1 MLEKSKDSPWR
12 RHRLPAALV
21 LMFLALG
28 VIYSLVTP
36 IFEASDE
43 LSHYPVV
50 RHIADGRGLI
60 TQNREAE
67 TAWKQEGS
75 QPPLYYAIA
84 ALATAWIDAGD
95 LEDLLWE
102 NPHVNI
108 GNPLAH
114 GNKNLVIHTERA
126 LFPMRGTVLAV
137 HLIRWLSL
145 LMQGTTVLWTWC
157 LAREIAPGRRDSALA
172 AAALVAF
179 NPMFLFIA
187 ASVNNDNLIVPLAT
201 LVLWLLVRILKH
213 GWVDN
218 RGAIL
223 LGALLGMAVLTKL
236 SGLALL
242 PLAAGV
248 LAIVAIRRRAW
259 GALARWG
266 IIVSVLVATIAGWWY
281 VRNWQLYG
289 DPTGLKAMLE
299 IAGRRS
305 EAPSLRELL
314 GELRGLFMSYWG
326 VFGGFNVVAPEWL
339 YRVYE
344 VLSLAGLVGWLPAAY
359 RLGNHRRLP
368 QARLLFV
375 PVAWIVIMLVSLIR
389 WTSVTYAS
397 QGRLLFPAVS
407 ALSVLL
413 AGGLMGWLP
422 ARWQRQG
429 YGAVVAG
436 LGLSAI
442 LLPFVIIAP
451 AYARPRLLTAD
462 QVPPAAQ
469 RADITYAGVLRMLAF
484 ELPQQT
490 VRPGESLPVT
500 VYWESAAETDQDFSV
515 FVHLL
520 GRGLKPAGQIGTYPG
535 LGAYPTSLL
544 RPGNILRD
552 TYMVPVAISVTA
564 PSLLRVDVGLYEYN
578 SGDEIGLPAV
588 NSEGQTPTGM
598 MGTVRMLPHRPAT
611 YAPNRP
617 LRFELG
623 SQAALLGYDLASQQ
637 VRPGDVIE
645 LALYWQAQVRMTD
658 DYHVFVHLVDPRS
671 GGEPAA
677 QGDKALLGGD
687 WPTWAWEP
695 GHPIRDDYRIH
706 LPTALV
712 PGEYELRVG
721 LYRLRDGWRLPVA
734 GSTGS
739 HKDAAIVLTQ
749 VEVQ

>member
-1 MLEKSKDSPWR
+1 
-12 RHRLPAALV
+12 V
-21 LMFLALG
+21 LIFLAVGAL
-28 VIYSLVTP
+28 YSLVTP

-50 RHIADGRGLI
+50 KHIADGRGLI
-60 TQNREAE
+60 VQNREAE

-75 QPPLYYAIA
+75 QPPLYYVIA
-84 ALATAWIDAGD
+84 ALATAWIDTGD
-95 LEDLLWE
+95 LEALLWE

-108 GNPLAH
+108 GKPLAH

-126 LFPMRGTVLAV
+126 TFPWQGTALAV

-145 LMQGTTVLWTWC
+145 LMQAMTVLLTWR
-157 LAREIAPGRRDSALA
+157 LAREIAPGRRDFALA

-201 LVLWLLVRILKH
+201 LVLWLLVRTLKH
-213 GWVDN
+213 SWIDN

-266 IIVSVLVATIAGWWY
+266 IIVSVLVAVIAGWWY
-281 VRNWQLYG
+281 VRNWRLYG
-289 DPTGLKAMLE
+289 DPTGLSAMLE
-299 IAGRRS
+299 IAGRRPES
-305 EAPSLRELL
+305 PSLCELL
-314 GELRGLFMSYWG
+314 GELRGLLMSYWG
-326 VFGGFNVVAPEWL
+326 VFGGFNVVAPKWL
-339 YRVYE
+339 YHVYE
-344 VLSLAGLVGWLPAAY
+344 AVTLVGLVGWLPLAF
-359 RLGNHRRLP
+359 RLGNRQRLP
-368 QARLLFV
+368 QARLLCV
-375 PVAWIVIMLVSLIR
+375 LVAWIVLMLVSLIR

-397 QGRLLFPAVS
+397 QGRLLFPAIS

-413 AGGLMGWLP
+413 AGGLVGWLP
-422 ARWQRQG
+422 GRWQKQS

-462 QVPPAAQ
+462 QAPPAAQ
-469 RADITYAGVLRMLAF
+469 RADITYAGVLRMLAY

-500 VYWESAAETDQDFSV
+500 VYWELVAETDQDFSV

-520 GRGLKPAGQIGTYPG
+520 GRGLEPAGQIGTYPG

-544 RPGNILRD
+544 RPGNVLRD
-552 TYMVPVAISVTA
+552 TYVVPVAISTST

-578 SGDEIGLPAV
+578 RGDEIGLPTV

-598 MGTVRMLPHRPAT
+598 MGTVRMLPHKPAT
-611 YAPNRP
+611 YAPSRP
-617 LRFELG
+617 LHFELG
-623 SQAALLGYDLASQQ
+623 SQVVLLGYDLASQP

-645 LALYWQAQVRMTD
+645 LTLYWQAQVRMTD

-677 QGDKALLGGD
+677 QGDKAPLDGD

-706 LPTALV
+706 LPATLV
-712 PGEYELRVG
+712 PAEYELRVG

-734 GSTGS
+734 GPAGS
-739 HKDAAIVLTQ
+739 HKDSAIVLTQ
-749 VEVQ
+749 VEVR